1 MPSELAQFI
10 SLGKS
15 PRGLQSFLDIANL
28 GICQV
33 FQTLVLRKTE
43 EWLKK
48 LSTTKFSI
56 APILAVRSEEQHSK
70 KLWISKIRDIFYI
83 TYVEWKRVQMNVYA
97 KQNRLTD
104 IENKLVVMSEELE
117 DERDKLGIWD

>member
-1 MPSELAQFI
+1 M
-10 SLGKS
+10 
-15 PRGLQSFLDIANL
+15 
-28 GICQV
+28 
-33 FQTLVLRKTE
+33 
-43 EWLKK
+43 
-48 LSTTKFSI
+48 

-104 IENKLVVMSEELE
+104 IENKLVVTSEELE
-117 DERDKLGIWD
+117 EERDKLRIWD